1 MLTSALIRQDVVPM
15 ATGYVLVMVILGAG
29 LRLSN
34 RSGQVGRGVPA
45 SAACG
50 RRLRAWLA
58 GRRGER
64 VPGREW
70 FALIGYA
77 VGLAAGGY
85 LTLMV
90 VVIAYYY
97 LIARVGGSF
106 IESAFTGNALL
117 LGLAAPVFMA
127 LSWLAERRPRPHS
140 SRQPT
145 RQQPSPGEP
154 ASQPSPGE
162 PARPRPPGTWS
173 PTSRDHPDGRDQG
186 GGAFGHSR

>member
-15 ATGYVLVMVILGAG
+15 ATGYVLVMGILAAG
-29 LRLSN
+29 LRLSY
-34 RSGQVGRGVPA
+34 RSGQARRGIPA
-45 SAACG
+45 SAARG
-50 RRLRAWLA
+50 RQLRTWLA

-64 VPGREW
+64 VPRREW

-117 LGLAAPVFMA
+117 LGLAAPVFTA
-127 LSWLAERRPRPHS
+127 LSWLAERRPWPPS
-140 SRQPT
+140 SRQPA
-145 RQQPSPGEP
+145 RLHPAPG
-154 ASQPSPGE
+154 Q
-162 PARPRPPGTWS
+162 PARPCPPGTGS
-173 PTSRDHPDGRDQG
+173 PTGRGHPDDSDRG
-186 GGAFGHSR
+186 GGAFGHPR